1 MHNSKPK
8 IGNCFY
14 RHATIEDLP
23 DIMLINDQFE
33 HRWAIEKF
41 KEVFENKIPIILGYN
56 EDDVLI
62 GYLVYFLVLDEGRII
77 NVAVDK
83 FFQNQSYG
91 KRLIH
96 RSLEEMYESDIHYA
110 LLDVKTDNLSA
121 IHLYT
126 KMGFQILCRR
136 DGYYTGEI
144 EGDSYYMQLRL

>member
-1 MHNSKPK
+1 MNNSKPK
-8 IGNCFY
+8 NENCFY

-33 HRWAIEKF
+33 HRWTIEKF
-41 KEVFENKIPIILGYN
+41 HEVFENKIPIILAYN
-56 EDDVLI
+56 EDDVLV

-77 NVAVDK
+77 NIAIDK
-83 FFQNQSYG
+83 YFQGQSYG

-96 RSLEEMYESDIHYA
+96 RSLEEMYEANMHYA
-110 LLDVKTDNLSA
+110 LLDVKTDNLTA

-136 DGYYTGEI
+136 EGYYTGDV